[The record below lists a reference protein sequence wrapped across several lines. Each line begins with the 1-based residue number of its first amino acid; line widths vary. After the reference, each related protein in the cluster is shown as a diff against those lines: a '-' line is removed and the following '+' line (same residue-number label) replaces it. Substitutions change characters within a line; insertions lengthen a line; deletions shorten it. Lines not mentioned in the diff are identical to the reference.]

1 MEKLKNI
8 KDFKDLRTYC
18 VNKKI
23 DEISIMNNEL
33 KKETKYLNISELEE
47 MHEDLKKK
55 AEVIKNFLESDNIVT
70 DENMYNIV
78 VDDVNKILRGNER
91 LEVLDRLKNIYNSYP
106 KLQIMSKFINEE
118 ECMLVY
124 VSQHLDYT
132 NKRIDWKLCKD
143 NLQLCEE
150 QLNDLKKFLMFISH
164 LNV

>member
-1 MEKLKNI
+1 
-8 KDFKDLRTYC
+8 

-23 DEISIMNNEL
+23 NEISIMNNEL
-33 KKETKYLNISELEE
+33 KKEIKYLNISELEE
-47 MHEDLKKK
+47 KHEDLKKK
-55 AEVIKNFLESDNIVT
+55 AEVIKNFLESDNIET

-118 ECMLVY
+118 ESMLIHF
-124 VSQHLDYT
+124 SRSLDYT
-132 NKRIDWKLCKD
+132 NKRINWKLCKD
-143 NLQLCEE
+143 NLKLCEE
-150 QLNDLKKFLMFISH
+150 ELNDLKKNFMFISH

>member
-150 QLNDLKKFLMFISH
+150 QLNDLKKQYLS
-164 LNV
+164 

>member
-1 MEKLKNI
+1 
-8 KDFKDLRTYC
+8 
-18 VNKKI
+18 
-23 DEISIMNNEL
+23 
-33 KKETKYLNISELEE
+33 
-47 MHEDLKKK
+47 
-55 AEVIKNFLESDNIVT
+55 
-70 DENMYNIV
+70 MYNIV

-106 KLQIMSKFINEE
+106 KLQIISKFINEE